1 MKTENLTQVKYIGA
15 SRMKAL
21 KDFGITTLQQLYK
34 TPTDKLAEIPAI
46 GKYYAKL
53 IKDAVNE
60 SYKQKT
66 KKIPLETVPG
76 EEKKT
81 REFKEKLIKKTE
93 ILKKHLNRLNENLK
107 APEKKK
113 LLATYDEFKKRSGT
127 LLKRIDGL
135 ARVDG
140 GFSKKVSKKIIKGID
155 ALNSE
160 FKNVKGKIKK
170 KKFQKMSHEIQLFSK
185 VLKKIS
191 AK

>member
-1 MKTENLTQVKYIGA
+1 MKTENLTQVKYIGD

-21 KDFGITTLQQLYK
+21 KDSGITTLQQLYE

-53 IKDAVNE
+53 IKDAVKK

-66 KKIPLETVPG
+66 EKLPLETVPG

-81 REFKEKLIKKTE
+81 MEFKEKLVKKTE

-107 APEKKK
+107 APQKKK
-113 LLATYDEFKKRSGT
+113 VLATYDEFKKRSGT
-127 LLKRIDGL
+127 LLNRIDGL

-140 GFSKKVSKKIIKGID
+140 GLSKKVSKKIIKGID

-170 KKFQKMSHEIQLFSK
+170 KKFQKLSHEIQMFSK
-185 VLKKIS
+185 VLKKNIH
-191 AK
+191 